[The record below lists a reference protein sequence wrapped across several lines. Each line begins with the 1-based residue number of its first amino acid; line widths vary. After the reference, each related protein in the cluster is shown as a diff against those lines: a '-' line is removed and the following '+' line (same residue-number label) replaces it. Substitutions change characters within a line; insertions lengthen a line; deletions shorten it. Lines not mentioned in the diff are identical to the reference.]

1 MSEHEQLFT
10 QEYNTLLSAPIHPY
24 SYIHG
29 PGPQPNPNTLLAPP
43 PSPPPPPP
51 LRSPPTRSS
60 SRVVATPVGLTSISA
75 ICRPRRRPR
84 HRRPP
89 WPRCRR
95 SHTHARKESPRA
107 CTKPTLLPRAAPRA
121 APHAAPGAAPRAAP
135 APGKYQ
141 FAYDVDITRDLE
153 PPDDNLLI
161 RVRPAPCPF
170 PLNGTHARHRSLA
183 THDARRTT
191 HGARRTTHSPR
202 RTGPAARAPPPPPAP
217 HAPLVATLQV
227 SVLKDVG
234 QFVGPESG
242 SNVEL
247 KRGDECHHMR
257 TTSWLRHRPAGS
269 LTAPVSARACLRL
282 PRASASLGQ

>member
-75 ICRPRRRPR
+75 IRRPRRRPR

-95 SHTHARKESPRA
+95 SHTHARKQSPRV
-107 CTKPTLLPRAAPRA
+107 CTKPTLLPRAAPRT
-121 APHAAPGAAPRAAP
+121 APRAAP

-183 THDARRTT
+183 THDARRKT
-191 HGARRTTHSPR
+191 HAPR
-202 RTGPAARAPPPPPAP
+202 RTRPTSPARAARAF
-217 HAPLVATLQV
+217 
-227 SVLKDVG
+227 G
-234 QFVGPESG
+234 
-242 SNVEL
+242 
-247 KRGDECHHMR
+247 CH
-257 TTSWLRHRPAGS
+257 PAGER
-269 LTAPVSARACLRL
+269 AEGRRPVRWARERL
-282 PRASASLGQ
+282 EC